1 MPELPGAE
9 RRGPAAYDD
18 AAAMRAAV
26 DRASTLVLVSGH
38 GTGRRLEEHANAVE
52 AAKAACVNRV
62 LYVSLVGA
70 SPTATYLNARD
81 QWMTEQYLA
90 AAGIRHT
97 VLRAGFYAS
106 TPAALAD
113 ENFLVSGPGG
123 GPAGSPSSPT
133 RTSPTGSRPLPST
146 TIPDQ
151 STTPRSLSGRLGVS
165 CVIKRTLRS
174 TVFTVF
180 APCRHLR
187 VRRVVD
193 SATRL
198 LRFSCLK
205 SVWFEDAAET
215 PNNRRNDIV
224 RRVHA
229 NATT

>member
-38 GTGRRLEEHANAVE
+38 RTKRRLEEHANAVE

-123 GPAGSPSSPT
+123 G
-133 RTSPTGSRPLPST
+133 TGRVALVT
-146 TIPDQ
+146 HADIANVVTAVALDDD
-151 STTPRSLSGRLGVS
+151 PRS
-165 CVIKRTLRS
+165 K
-174 TVFTVF
+174 
-180 APCRHLR
+180 H
-187 VRRVVD
+187 
-193 SATRL
+193 
-198 LRFSCLK
+198 
-205 SVWFEDAAET
+205 DAAILEWAF
-215 PNNRRNDIV
+215 RGELC
-224 RRVHA
+224 H
-229 NATT
+229 

>member
-18 AAAMRAAV
+18 AAAMRAAL
-26 DRASTLVLVSGH
+26 DGASTLVLVSGH
-38 GTGRRLEEHANAVE
+38 RTGRRLEEHANAVE

-81 QWMTEQYLA
+81 QWMTEQYYLA

-123 GPAGSPSSPT
+123 
-133 RTSPTGSRPLPST
+133 TGRVALVT
-146 TIPDQ
+146 HEDIANVVTVVALDDD
-151 STTPRSLSGRLGVS
+151 PRS
-165 CVIKRTLRS
+165 K
-174 TVFTVF
+174 
-180 APCRHLR
+180 H
-187 VRRVVD
+187 
-193 SATRL
+193 
-198 LRFSCLK
+198 
-205 SVWFEDAAET
+205 DAAILERALS
-215 PNNRRNDIV
+215 PVPDDVASLFRG
-224 RRVHA
+224 
-229 NATT
+229 